1 MNAFVYRKR
10 TAVDGRL
17 RLLDSA
23 IGAEAD
29 AYEDVL
35 IALSAGIRKSAQR
48 IDRSPKDDDAFIA
61 DETQVIEN
69 MLGTAYVV
77 CQNEITAVVQAVLR
91 IDDTAKASIFQG
103 NKSRRESSV
112 RALGPQSRRKLS
124 GKTLSKVEILWQLGN
139 YFKHHDEWSYRRVAF
154 GKRMGLAWKAD
165 NKNKHTVQVI
175 KAVGLKALNS
185 GNLRQGAEALGNT
198 KYSDMDVFQEA
209 IRSWGV
215 DVREHIH
222 ARLPASRTL

>member
-17 RLLDSA
+17 RLLDYA

-48 IDRSPKDDDAFIA
+48 IDRAAKEDDAFIA

-77 CQNEITAVVQAVLR
+77 CQNEITAVVQAALR
-91 IDDTAKASIFQG
+91 VDDTAKASILPG
-103 NKSRRESSV
+103 NKSKSESI
-112 RALGPQSRRKLS
+112 RALGRNHVENCQVKRSPRLRYFGSLATTSNIMTNGATAEWHLASVWVSRGKLITKIS
-124 GKTLSKVEILWQLGN
+124 TLC
-139 YFKHHDEWSYRRVAF
+139 R
-154 GKRMGLAWKAD
+154 
-165 NKNKHTVQVI
+165 
-175 KAVGLKALNS
+175 
-185 GNLRQGAEALGNT
+185 
-198 KYSDMDVFQEA
+198 
-209 IRSWGV
+209 
-215 DVREHIH
+215 
-222 ARLPASRTL
+222 

>member
-1 MNAFVYRKR
+1 MNAFVYGKR
-10 TAVDGRL
+10 TALDARL

-48 IDRSPKDDDAFIA
+48 IHRVPKGDDAFIA

-77 CQNEITAVVQAVLR
+77 CQNEITAVVQAALGV
-91 IDDTAKASIFQG
+91 DDTTKASILRG
-103 NKSRRESSV
+103 NKNRRESSV

-154 GKRMGLAWKAD
+154 RKRMGLAWKVD
-165 NKNKHTVQVI
+165 SKNKHTVQVI

-185 GNLRQGAEALGNT
+185 GNLRQGAKALGNS
-198 KYSDMDVFQEA
+198 KYSDVNVFQEA

-215 DVREHIH
+215 DVREHIL
-222 ARLPASRTL
+222 ARLSAGRTV